1 MTKTALVFMTATL
14 TLSGTAPASAQDSR
28 ALRKPF
34 YEATSEH
41 CRITASGDRPG
52 GALRLDIG
60 RKNPGQACAFTR
72 AETIALFQKILDT
85 HEENNGGASY
95 SSLMLGSLE
104 NYAWMQQHLTETARR
119 DQNWSQKT
127 GKPVSGHEN
136 TYVNGILNRPEIIE
150 AFNQAGAKHGYRF
163 SGASC
168 EKVFISE
175 EGLPYDAFCWI
186 EMTADRSVR

>member
-14 TLSGTAPASAQDSR
+14 TLSGTASGSAQDPR

-41 CRITASGDRPG
+41 CTVTASGDRPG

-72 AETIALFQKILDT
+72 EETITLFRKILDA
-85 HEENNGGASY
+85 HEENNKGASY
-95 SSLMLGSLE
+95 SSLMLGSLG
-104 NYAWMQQHLTETARR
+104 NYAWMQQYLTETARR
-119 DQNWSQKT
+119 DENWSQKT

-136 TYVNGILNRPEIIE
+136 TYVNSLLNSPEIIE
-150 AFNQAGAKHGYRF
+150 AFNQAGAQHGYRF

-186 EMTADRSVR
+186 EMTAERSAR